1 MSAKFLVF
9 LAAGIAASSF
19 SLAGA
24 KAENICEREM
34 HRASARYDV
43 PLGIL
48 YAVGLTETGRKNSL
62 QPYAMNIEG
71 KAEFFPS
78 QAAALRRFTQV
89 HAEGA
94 KLIDL
99 GCMQIN
105 HYYHS
110 SEFPS
115 VGAMLQPS
123 LNVDYAARF
132 LKRLRV
138 SGDDKYDRNWLRKL
152 DASGKKLLRRL
163 IGNPAKLRVVERCHI
178 HADFRRSTCNCI

>member
-62 QPYAMNIEG
+62 QPYAMNADQSLLSFQRI
-71 KAEFFPS
+71 S
-78 QAAALRRFTQV
+78 VCRRDAATKPQ
-89 HAEGA
+89 
-94 KLIDL
+94 
-99 GCMQIN
+99 C
-105 HYYHS
+105 
-110 SEFPS
+110 
-115 VGAMLQPS
+115 
-123 LNVDYAARF
+123 
-132 LKRLRV
+132 
-138 SGDDKYDRNWLRKL
+138 
-152 DASGKKLLRRL
+152 
-163 IGNPAKLRVVERCHI
+163 
-178 HADFRRSTCNCI
+178 